1 MRKFIFAFF
10 IMAAACQAYGFDWGA
25 GYNNGGPTVR
35 FRWDDT
41 FTSELSVQVSYS
53 NSPGNG
59 SSVNSTTVINIA
71 PMNTLIYKNDF
82 VRLNTGVRLGNIIT
96 YTSPYYGDGGVKETL
111 FNANQYMFSLLLPE
125 AEFSLPWI
133 KGLTLI
139 ADISAGFQWA
149 YSSATQKPTSFS
161 ASITG
166 VTLANVGIIYYFGEG
181 DRAQQAAQKAQQ
193 AKTFAA
199 PVQAPAT
206 TAPAARPA
214 AVTQPASV
222 KPAAAPKVNNAVT
235 GEEDNAIK
243 AENN

>member
-1 MRKFIFAFF
+1 
-10 IMAAACQAYGFDWGA
+10 MAAACQAYGFDWGA

-41 FTSELSVQVSYS
+41 FTSEVSVQVSYT
-53 NSPGNG
+53 NSPGSG

-82 VRLNTGVRLGNIIT
+82 VRLNCGVKLGNVINYI
-96 YTSPYYGDGGVKETL
+96 SPYYGNGGVKETL

-139 ADISAGFQWA
+139 GDISAGFQWA
-149 YSSATQKPTSFS
+149 YSSATLKPTSFS

-181 DRAQQAAQKAQQ
+181 ERAEQSAQKAQQ
-193 AKTFAA
+193 AKAFAA
-199 PVQAPAT
+199 PAQAPVAYS
-206 TAPAARPA
+206 PAVKPA
-214 AVTQPASV
+214 AVTQPAAP
-222 KPAAAPKVNNAVT
+222 KPAAAAPKSNSAVP
-235 GEEDNAIK
+235 GEEDNAIN